1 MPKMKTHRATAKR
14 IKRRG
19 GKGLKRQKAFGTHI
33 LGKRSTKRKRAL
45 RKSLPVSSANMKNV
59 LRSLGMK

>member
-1 MPKMKTHRATAKR
+1 MPKLKTHRATAKR

-19 GKGLKRQKAFGTHI
+19 GKGLKRERAFGTHI

-45 RKSLPVSSANMKNV
+45 RQSLPVSSANSKNV
-59 LRSLGMK
+59 RRSLGMK